1 MGDFALARIVRIVAG
16 IVVGIIG
23 LAIIFIVLHANHAS
37 GIVSTVRDWADALT
51 SPFHNVFQTSSHTET
66 VALNYRLAI
75 LVYLV
80 LMGLVER
87 LLTSSRFAGGER
99 PLPY

>member
-1 MGDFALARIVRIVAG
+1 
-16 IVVGIIG
+16 
-23 LAIIFIVLHANHAS
+23 
-37 GIVSTVRDWADALT
+37 
-51 SPFHNVFQTSSHTET
+51 
-66 VALNYRLAI
+66 
-75 LVYLV
+75 V